1 MTETKVIKH
10 DPENPNSGFTIEN
23 PYATKVR
30 FITDA
35 TPEGFIEIPKI
46 TVFGILNFLY
56 VGERTKNDGRCG
68 FRSRAV
74 SELNYWFN
82 TKKTFKFWRKA
93 LRPLYDQHLFCLLY
107 TSPSPRD

>member
-46 TVFGILNFLY
+46 KVF
-56 VGERTKNDGRCG
+56 
-68 FRSRAV
+68 
-74 SELNYWFN
+74 
-82 TKKTFKFWRKA
+82 
-93 LRPLYDQHLFCLLY
+93 
-107 TSPSPRD
+107 